1 MYERIDRW
9 KLSEPIWL
17 ATTKAEPEQLE
28 AMGPIRFETDA
39 DDLGE
44 FKVGFIQL
52 GSGLQ
57 LMLQRYANPYLGGT
71 MLLVPEGTAMGA
83 ALVEVLA
90 ALLLTRD
97 DLADVSPETGA
108 AEGRSGA

>member
-1 MYERIDRW
+1 
-9 KLSEPIWL
+9 
-17 ATTKAEPEQLE
+17 
-28 AMGPIRFETDA
+28 
-39 DDLGE
+39 
-44 FKVGFIQL
+44 
-52 GSGLQ
+52 
-57 LMLQRYANPYLGGT
+57 MLQRYANPYLGGT
-71 MLLVPEGTAMGA
+71 MLLVPEGTAMGP